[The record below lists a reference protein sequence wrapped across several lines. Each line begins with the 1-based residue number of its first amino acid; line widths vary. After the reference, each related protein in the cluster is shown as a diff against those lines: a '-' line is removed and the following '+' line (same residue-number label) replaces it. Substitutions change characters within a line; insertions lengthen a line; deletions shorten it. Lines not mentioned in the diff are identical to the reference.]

1 MDEAGHV
8 SPKSM
13 ALIAVGVAVLSAGAY
28 HYLQRGHRLPEGLI
42 QVNGRIEGDTT
53 IIASKQPG
61 RVGAIHVEDGDL
73 VHAGQLLIELDD
85 RAARARL
92 AEAEAAAASARAQ
105 ADRSRAELAVLCAQ
119 VPYGIDSARA
129 AVTGDEAALKQAE
142 AEERQAERERNRY
155 RSLADT
161 GAVGQEI
168 AEQAALR
175 WNLAHDGVVNARA
188 ALAQARQALK
198 DVELGPT
205 RIAAKQAELAASEAA
220 GRAAEARLEEAR
232 SVLDDLTIESP
243 ADGAVTMRLADLGEV
258 VAAGTPLLEV
268 VDLDRLYLKAFVP
281 EVEIGNVRVGQSA
294 HVYIDALPATPFS
307 AEVRNIAARPEF
319 TPKEIQ
325 TARER
330 VNLVYAV
337 RLYLL
342 ENPDHR
348 LTPGLPADAVIRWRE
363 EAPWTKPRW

>member
-1 MDEAGHV
+1 MSRKIVAV
-8 SPKSM
+8 
-13 ALIAVGVAVLSAGAY
+13 IAAVVTVVGVGAY
-28 HYLQRGHRLPEGLI
+28 RYVQRSHRLPDGLL

-92 AEAEAAAASARAQ
+92 AAAQAAAASAQAQ
-105 ADRSRAELAVLCAQ
+105 SDQSRAELAVLCAQ

-142 AEERQAERERNRY
+142 AEEQQAQRERDRY
-155 RSLADT
+155 RSLADS
-161 GAVGQEI
+161 GAVGEEI

-175 WNLAHDGVVNARA
+175 WSLARDGVVNARA
-188 ALAQARQALK
+188 ALGQSRQALK
-198 DVELGPT
+198 DVELGPK
-205 RIAAKQAELAASEAA
+205 RIAAKQAELAAFEAA
-220 GRAAEARLEEAR
+220 AQAANARLEEAH

-281 EVEIGNVRVGQSA
+281 EVEIGHVHIGQRA
-294 HVYIDALPATPFS
+294 HVYIDALPDTPFS
-307 AEVRNIAARPEF
+307 ADVRNIAARPEF

-363 EAPWTKPRW
+363 ETPWAKPRW

>member
-1 MDEAGHV
+1 M
-8 SPKSM
+8 SPRIVV
-13 ALIAVGVAVLSAGAY
+13 LIAAVLALTGAGTY
-28 HYLQRGHRLPEGLI
+28 FYVEHSRRLPEGLI

-53 IIASKQPG
+53 IIASRQPG
-61 RVGAIHVEDGDL
+61 RISAIHVDDGDL

-85 RAARARL
+85 RAVRARL
-92 AEAEAAAASARAQ
+92 AQAEAARASALA
-105 ADRSRAELAVLCAQ
+105 RSDQCRAELEVLCAQ
-119 VPYGIDSARA
+119 VPYSVDSARA
-129 AVTGDEAALKQAE
+129 FVADNEAAVQQAL
-142 AEERQAERERNRY
+142 AEEEQAEREHGRY
-155 RSLADT
+155 QSLAES
-161 GAVGQEI
+161 GAVGWEV

-175 WNLAHDGVVNARA
+175 WSLARDEVTSARA
-188 ALAQARQALK
+188 ALAQAREALK

-205 RIAAKQAELAASEAA
+205 RITAKQAELAALDAAA
-220 GRAAEARLEEAR
+220 GAAHARLEEAR

-243 ADGAVTMRLADLGEV
+243 AEGAVTMRLADLGEV

-281 EVEIGNVRVGQSA
+281 EVDIGKVHVGQRA
-294 HVYIDALPATPFS
+294 QIYIDALPDMPFP
-307 AEVRNIAARPEF
+307 AEVRNIAARAEF

-348 LTPGLPADAVIRWRE
+348 LTPGLPADAVIRWQE
-363 EAPWTKPRW
+363 DAPWARPRW